1 MASFQR
7 LRALFFLAL
16 VWLCAWAISPALA
29 QTPSM
34 PTNILI
40 FDDVS
45 PGIGAIVDGGVTND
59 TMPRFSG
66 LADSGSTVLI
76 SSNGSPIGNATALA
90 DGIWMFTPAAPLA
103 YGTYNFTF
111 SASNGNGTSLTSTPY
126 VITVVQQ
133 PPPPTLTKVLDDVGR
148 IQGVVANGGATDDTR
163 PSLFGDAAPNN
174 ALTAQIY
181 ANGILI
187 GSTPVNANGTWS
199 FTPSS
204 NLSDGTQSFTV
215 TVTNSGDTSLPSTP
229 YVVTV
234 DTIPP
239 LPPVLTN
246 VTTSGSGGSSQLTFT
261 GTAEANT
268 LVKMYLDGVSVDV
281 VSVNAN
287 GQWTLTVGPLSISG
301 TQAFQATAEDL
312 AGNVSAPSPPFVPL
326 SNDLVAMLSGGGQA
340 QVAINSDTAGCTV
353 NTPPA
358 FVQANLSGAPAN
370 ATAPLGAL
378 TFDVTGCPGATLTVR
393 ITYPSGRLA
402 TLTPYKFGP
411 ASAGA
416 ASTWFAHGNVVG
428 DSVIYTVTDNGV
440 GDSNPAP
447 GVIADPFAP
456 MLLAAPGPATVQHVP
471 TLGQWALMLLTVLLA
486 GLGLHAQRRKA
497 LV

>member
-7 LRALFFLAL
+7 LRALFCLTV
-16 VWLCAWAISPALA
+16 VWLCAWAITPALA
-29 QTPSM
+29 QTPSP
-34 PTNILI
+34 PTTTLI
-40 FDDVS
+40 YDDVFPRTGTIFNGDS
-45 PGIGAIVDGGVTND
+45 TND
-59 TMPRFSG
+59 
-66 LADSGSTVLI
+66 A
-76 SSNGSPIGNATALA
+76 
-90 DGIWMFTPAAPLA
+90 
-103 YGTYNFTF
+103 
-111 SASNGNGTSLTSTPY
+111 
-126 VITVVQQ
+126 
-133 PPPPTLTKVLDDVGR
+133 
-148 IQGVVANGGATDDTR
+148 R
-163 PSLFGDAAPNN
+163 PSLFGNAAPNN

-187 GSTPVNANGTWS
+187 GSTTVDANGTWS

-246 VTTSGSGGSSQLTFT
+246 VTTSGSGGSSQFTFT
-261 GTAEANT
+261 GTAETNT
-268 LVKMYLDGVSVDV
+268 FVSMYLNGVLASTTSV
-281 VSVNAN
+281 SAN
-287 GQWTLTVGPLSISG
+287 GQWTLTTAPVSTSG
-301 TQAFQATAEDL
+301 TQAFTAQAVDL
-312 AGNVSAPSPPFVPL
+312 AGNSSALTRPFIPL
-326 SNDLVAMLSGGGQA
+326 ANDFVAMLSGGGQA
-340 QVAINSDTAGCTV
+340 QVAIDSDTAGCTV
-353 NTPPA
+353 NTQPA

-378 TFDVTGCPGATLTVR
+378 TFGVTGCPGATLTVR
-393 ITYPSGRLA
+393 ITYPAGSLA

-411 ASAGA
+411 ASSGV
-416 ASTWFAHGNVVG
+416 ASTWFAHGSVVG
-428 DSVIYTVTDNGV
+428 DSVIYIVTDNGV

-471 TLGQWALMLLTVLLA
+471 TLGQWALVLLTVLLA
-486 GLGLHAQRRKA
+486 GLGLHTQRRKA